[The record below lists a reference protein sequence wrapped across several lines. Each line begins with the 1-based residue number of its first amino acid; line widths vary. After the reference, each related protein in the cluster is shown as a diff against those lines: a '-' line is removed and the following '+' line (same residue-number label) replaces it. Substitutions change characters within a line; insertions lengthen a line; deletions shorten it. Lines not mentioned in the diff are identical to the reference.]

1 MDLLLVPDF
10 VLLTGAEMVGELV
23 CSGVGTPLTTDGV
36 KDAAWLKANRS
47 TYNEALLAELSD
59 DPHAAELWRY
69 SIHVV
74 QILDTCV
81 TLSVHKA
88 HKRGCCHGQ
97 NDRTS
102 NS

>member
-74 QILDTCV
+74 QISRNMC
-81 TLSVHKA
+81 SSECA
-88 HKRGCCHGQ
+88 
-97 NDRTS
+97 
-102 NS
+102 